1 MKQHTF
7 EKSLKKVET
16 TRKVMM
22 AKSQKML
29 EKIPFD
35 PQLSLEVSLISD
47 SFSNN
52 HNNSFTS
59 NSTNLENEISQKK
72 KKDEKENILKKLV
85 KNCSYDNLYNAKRRQ
100 AANEGFS
107 MCW

>member
-1 MKQHTF
+1 MIDATHGKCADIMYGRNNSTFRRKTIDNHEISLKDMKEHTF

-35 PQLSLEVSLISD
+35 PQLSLEVSMISD

-59 NSTNLENEISQKK
+59 NSTNLEN
-72 KKDEKENILKKLV
+72 
-85 KNCSYDNLYNAKRRQ
+85 
-100 AANEGFS
+100 
-107 MCW
+107 